1 MESSHSEPPEPKPP
15 DKVPTPSTSPP
26 RKSRSRERT
35 VKNQYDT
42 NKSEQTKCAQLVS
55 TAERRKPIENPE
67 VVVKRILSKGN
78 NPNNSNNSSRNS
90 SCSSTDKR
98 KRYSKRES
106 AHSTHIPIKQKNS
119 SGKSVKTVNTLTG
132 VRVKDT
138 DSDSVSL
145 TDKYTSSEDL
155 SFGDVT
161 ITDATNIDVTD
172 VTYDPAMSTEGNM
185 ISSPESPQSKK
196 PKMDDDSLEG
206 SGEISNPT
214 GKLQVQRSVRM
225 EAQYAPKDAS
235 GEDIFGNPLEVKEKE
250 DNLENKDNL
259 KQSAEVSS
267 IGGDT
272 EAETTEPK
280 VLELPLTA
288 EASNT
293 LNDEH
298 EAPSTELDVSN
309 ADDSKVWASE
319 VDEAPSESFG
329 KHESPSFLPK
339 AGDIDEAQV
348 DISGFYDTDHESL
361 ESKQTLD
368 ESEESEADPA
378 GNSRG
383 AEIGRRPRADAPQ
396 EEEPAV
402 GDNRSGRRPRA
413 RSISES
419 RKSSDFN
426 SKGNSKGN
434 STSDPEFT
442 AEDMQ
447 KNRERIASTVTPFFH
462 RPGYEFNANARNT
475 RKVDGADLQTPE
487 GPYSKT
493 AGENT
498 KVVNKG
504 VPREL
509 DHSPPSENG
518 KCGERPTIIEYE
530 QQQYKPTDE
539 KTEIQGKCSENQNPL
554 ETPIEPTKTEKVIS
568 GKCGEK
574 PTILQKTFGITTES
588 IIQEIQRNVPPIT
601 LGESQ
606 AMLVVKQ
613 QKEKIQTQAE
623 IDKLTA
629 YVSEYQAETNKDQ
642 IIEPMDCQTVPY
654 TIIVEAQV
662 HQEQNHIEEEKQVKP
677 SPKPVVRGLPDSDI
691 PLTEPWKEFVDLY
704 MEADKKAIE
713 RNRALTEKRARED
726 ELKRERKLSRRKS
739 TENGEPNIERTIL
752 NVQNKKGTKIL
763 QTQPMTPEI
772 SDGEIMIEEKAKS
785 SMATSY
791 KNREMENNTSET
803 DNYYQKNEEKLNEL
817 MNKMREE
824 ITQHAEIHLNHIA
837 AFNDEIEE
845 TNKNIIRDMCREGI
859 YELYEKHYTEK
870 YKAEIQTLT
879 ERLERYTKHPKSLRK
894 NKKVGLNAPGQGSRE
909 LDLGEKQFPHL
920 RQQVKVSKESN
931 TPSKKS
937 RQTQTTVNYIH
948 YQNYHNS

>member
-1 MESSHSEPPEPKPP
+1 
-15 DKVPTPSTSPP
+15 
-26 RKSRSRERT
+26 
-35 VKNQYDT
+35 
-42 NKSEQTKCAQLVS
+42 
-55 TAERRKPIENPE
+55 
-67 VVVKRILSKGN
+67 
-78 NPNNSNNSSRNS
+78 
-90 SCSSTDKR
+90 
-98 KRYSKRES
+98 
-106 AHSTHIPIKQKNS
+106 
-119 SGKSVKTVNTLTG
+119 
-132 VRVKDT
+132 
-138 DSDSVSL
+138 
-145 TDKYTSSEDL
+145 
-155 SFGDVT
+155 
-161 ITDATNIDVTD
+161 
-172 VTYDPAMSTEGNM
+172 
-185 ISSPESPQSKK
+185 
-196 PKMDDDSLEG
+196 MDDDSLEG
-206 SGEISNPT
+206 NVETPIPAG
-214 GKLQVQRSVRM
+214 GLQVQIDISTLPPLVHEERPMRRYCRTGEVVFAGKETS
-225 EAQYAPKDAS
+225 EKLNTEHNLKD
-235 GEDIFGNPLEVKEKE
+235 
-250 DNLENKDNL
+250 KDNL
-259 KQSAEVSS
+259 KQSVEMSN

-272 EAETTEPK
+272 EAETTELK

-298 EAPSTELDVSN
+298 EAPSTELDVSK
-309 ADDSKVWASE
+309 ADDSKIWTSE
-319 VDEAPSESFG
+319 VDEASSEAFG

-339 AGDIDEAQV
+339 ADDIDEAQV
-348 DISGFYDTDHESL
+348 DISGFYDIDHESL

-426 SKGNSKGN
+426 SKGNSKDN

-442 AEDMQ
+442 VEDMQ
-447 KNRERIASTVTPFFH
+447 KNRERIASTLTPLFH
-462 RPGYEFNANARNT
+462 RPSYEYNINARNT
-475 RKVDGADLQTPE
+475 RNVMVQICKPQPPIAQTPIKHQIGASTSYSGFPHSSENTCIKFQDSGPEALSLYSGDVSNTQSNAPNQQEWKSSTNMEKEDLPEEYVPEQGKIVLQADVLLNPKMPE

-574 PTILQKTFGITTES
+574 PTILQKTLEITTES
-588 IIQEIQRNVPPIT
+588 IMQEIQRNVPLIPSV
-601 LGESQ
+601 ENQ

-642 IIEPMDCQTVPY
+642 IIEAMDCQTVPY
-654 TIIVEAQV
+654 TIVVEAQV
-662 HQEQNHIEEEKQVKP
+662 HQEQNHIEKGKT
-677 SPKPVVRGLPDSDI
+677 K
-691 PLTEPWKEFVDLY
+691 PWKEFADLY
-704 MEADKKAIE
+704 MEADKKALE
-713 RNRALTEKRARED
+713 RNRALIEKRAIED
-726 ELKRERKLSRRKS
+726 ELKHERKLPRRKS
-739 TENGEPNIERTIL
+739 TEDGEPNIERTIL

-785 SMATSY
+785 SWLPLT
-791 KNREMENNTSET
+791 KTRDRE
-803 DNYYQKNEEKLNEL
+803 
-817 MNKMREE
+817 
-824 ITQHAEIHLNHIA
+824 
-837 AFNDEIEE
+837 
-845 TNKNIIRDMCREGI
+845 
-859 YELYEKHYTEK
+859 
-870 YKAEIQTLT
+870 
-879 ERLERYTKHPKSLRK
+879 
-894 NKKVGLNAPGQGSRE
+894 
-909 LDLGEKQFPHL
+909 
-920 RQQVKVSKESN
+920 
-931 TPSKKS
+931 
-937 RQTQTTVNYIH
+937 
-948 YQNYHNS
+948 

>member
-1 MESSHSEPPEPKPP
+1 MESSHPEPLEPKPP
-15 DKVPTPSTSPP
+15 DKEPTPSTSPP

-42 NKSEQTKCAQLVS
+42 NKSEQTKCAQSVS
-55 TAERRKPIENPE
+55 TAKRRKPIEDTK
-67 VVVKRILSKGN
+67 VVVKRILSRGG

-98 KRYSKRES
+98 KRDSKRGS

-172 VTYDPAMSTEGNM
+172 VTYDPAKSTEGNM

-206 SGEISNPT
+206 NVETPIPARG
-214 GKLQVQRSVRM
+214 LQVQIDLSTLPPPVQEKRQLKRISRVGEVRY
-225 EAQYAPKDAS
+225 EGEKTSEKLNTEHNLKD
-235 GEDIFGNPLEVKEKE
+235 
-250 DNLENKDNL
+250 KDNL
-259 KQSAEVSS
+259 KQSVEMSN

-272 EAETTEPK
+272 EAETTELK

-293 LNDEH
+293 LTDEH

-309 ADDSKVWASE
+309 ADDSKAWASE

-442 AEDMQ
+442 VEDMQ
-447 KNRERIASTVTPFFH
+447 ENRERIASTVTPFFH

-475 RKVDGADLQTPE
+475 RKVYGADLQTPGEFPYYGNSDEEVYGRQYVHSTFYRQSPIAQIPIKHQIGACTSYSGFPHSSENTCIKFQDSGPEALSLYSGDVSNTQSNAPNQQEWKSSTNMEKEDLPEEYVPEQGKIVLQADVLLNPKMPE

-554 ETPIEPTKTEKVIS
+554 ETPIEPQRQKKCFWKVWRKANYSPKNI
-568 GKCGEK
+568 EI
-574 PTILQKTFGITTES
+574 TIES
-588 IIQEIQRNVPPIT
+588 IMQEIQRNVPPISP
-601 LGESQ
+601 GESQ

-629 YVSEYQAETNKDQ
+629 YVSEYQE
-642 IIEPMDCQTVPY
+642 
-654 TIIVEAQV
+654 
-662 HQEQNHIEEEKQVKP
+662 
-677 SPKPVVRGLPDSDI
+677 
-691 PLTEPWKEFVDLY
+691 
-704 MEADKKAIE
+704 
-713 RNRALTEKRARED
+713 
-726 ELKRERKLSRRKS
+726 
-739 TENGEPNIERTIL
+739 
-752 NVQNKKGTKIL
+752 
-763 QTQPMTPEI
+763 
-772 SDGEIMIEEKAKS
+772 
-785 SMATSY
+785 
-791 KNREMENNTSET
+791 
-803 DNYYQKNEEKLNEL
+803 
-817 MNKMREE
+817 
-824 ITQHAEIHLNHIA
+824 
-837 AFNDEIEE
+837 
-845 TNKNIIRDMCREGI
+845 
-859 YELYEKHYTEK
+859 
-870 YKAEIQTLT
+870 
-879 ERLERYTKHPKSLRK
+879 
-894 NKKVGLNAPGQGSRE
+894 
-909 LDLGEKQFPHL
+909 
-920 RQQVKVSKESN
+920 
-931 TPSKKS
+931 
-937 RQTQTTVNYIH
+937 RQTRTK
-948 YQNYHNS
+948 